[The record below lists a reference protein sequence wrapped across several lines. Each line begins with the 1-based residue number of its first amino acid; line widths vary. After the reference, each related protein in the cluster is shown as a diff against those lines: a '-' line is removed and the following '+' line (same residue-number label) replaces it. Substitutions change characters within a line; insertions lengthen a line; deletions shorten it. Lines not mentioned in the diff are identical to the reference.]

1 MRGLLQAVGHRG
13 ERGISMTIRHYER
26 SYTTARSVLGF
37 LEVVGWITVAI
48 GVLAA
53 LIGFG
58 TGGLLGAMY
67 RDSPFSARLISAIP
81 GVITFV
87 GGLFSVCYVQVSR
100 AHVDTAEMT
109 REMLLLARKESG
121 GSSGEHSQKDNVSES
136 PKVEYKKDKLIDN
149 KYKKLN
155 SKQIDIVIQLNADG
169 ISDVYSGKI
178 IMHREVRIIFNG
190 KEHRT
195 AGRKFATISEA
206 KEFIDDELML

>member
-1 MRGLLQAVGHRG
+1 
-13 ERGISMTIRHYER
+13 MTIRHYER

-67 RDSPFSARLISAIP
+67 RDPPFSARLISAIP
-81 GVITFV
+81 GVITVV
-87 GGLFSVCYVQVSR
+87 GGFFAVCYVQVSR

-121 GSSGEHSQKDNVSES
+121 GPAGAHSRKNSVSRGSAGENIEEQERNGKNDKAIELNEKNRSSGYYGSFVTYRD
-136 PKVEYKKDKLIDN
+136 
-149 KYKKLN
+149 
-155 SKQIDIVIQLNADG
+155 A
-169 ISDVYSGKI
+169 
-178 IMHREVRIIFNG
+178 RIISYMGIYAAGG
-190 KEHRT
+190 KLVQTME
-195 AGRKFATISEA
+195 EA
-206 KEFIDDELML
+206 EKFIDDELM